1 MEVIYGSGSELL
13 MGLDCIGVVLV
24 GLHPFPGGRDRPA
37 TFSGAEQIGL
47 HSFFSNETDRRALI
61 FGRVNFKPRSSS
73 FALTF

>member
-47 HSFFSNETDRRALI
+47 HSFF
-61 FGRVNFKPRSSS
+61 RVEHISVHS
-73 FALTF
+73 FF